1 MIPGKLR
8 QSFFTVCIWTLC
20 TFWERTPFFSLWI
33 GNCYSSIEYSTSLV
47 LFEIVHI
54 FSPSRLISPI
64 VQPAQHSRDVGA
76 RGLEGPWPP
85 QILIDSLTLSQPES
99 RLCPQNYYLPPLYF
113 PTFLTPWAW
122 SPMINVAIA
131 ICWLTHICIWF
142 EHVEI
147 VLFQTDRRS
156 FQSNWYII
164 GAILNLFYKS
174 IDSQTLHN
182 RLKSFLHYVQPDVI
196 L

>member
-1 MIPGKLR
+1 LH
-8 QSFFTVCIWTLC
+8 LDALY
-20 TFWERTPFFSLWI
+20 FWERTPFFSLWI
-33 GNCYSSIEYSTSLV
+33 GNCYSRVEHELV

-64 VQPAQHSRDVGA
+64 VQPAHHSSSIRAVGTW
-76 RGLEGPWPP
+76 GLGGTHP
-85 QILIDSLTLSQPES
+85 QILTDQLDLSQPGG
-99 RLCPQNYYLPPLYF
+99 RLCPPHYYLPLRPSYG
-113 PTFLTPWAW
+113 PEHRCV

-174 IDSQTLHN
+174 IDSQTLHIG
-182 RLKSFLHYVQPDVI
+182 LESFLQYYMFNRMLSCNLTFTPT
-196 L
+196 